1 MDVPKSL
8 TPRSITSHFKRV
20 SSGPKSHSTTSPAVF
35 GSASC
40 RTGCRAGP
48 HQSALGSSGGEDTLR
63 AVTDTRLSFR
73 EQLLHPD
80 PEVRHR
86 VLRPLYHAAGDGHQQ
101 CRERLTAVLDL
112 LNENAGEYLHE
123 YRYVISS
130 VSADD
135 FSLVI
140 DALARTDTERL
151 AESLGITVH
160 NGYGLR
166 PRTAVFVSMFA
177 SGWASRAAN
186 QLLSGGPVARDATL
200 DWTLLHRRAQDLDA
214 SEPLESTFID
224 ECSWYAVPTSDQAA
238 VLDAFQLTG
247 AVPVGF
253 REAAGLFDAQG
264 DLPPD
269 MAVVVTPAF
278 DGWTLLVHKGALDA
292 DLEALSARF
301 GAAHCYGHGY
311 QSGCGDWSDWTV
323 AEQGK
328 VLQSCFYDL
337 YGNDFMGPA
346 SRDEMLAWINDR
358 RRPATPRLLA
368 ANDPAFDSYND
379 WEFDAESVASNL
391 SVSLHRVGSH
401 TTVKG
406 TSLLATPI
414 MS

>member
-1 MDVPKSL
+1 M
-8 TPRSITSHFKRV
+8 
-20 SSGPKSHSTTSPAVF
+20 
-35 GSASC
+35 
-40 RTGCRAGP
+40 
-48 HQSALGSSGGEDTLR
+48 
-63 AVTDTRLSFR
+63 TDTTMSFR

-80 PEVRHR
+80 PEVRHC
-86 VLRPLYHAAGDGHQQ
+86 VLGPLYHRAGEGHQQ

-112 LNENAGEYLHE
+112 LNEKVGEYLHE
-123 YRYVISS
+123 YQRVLSR
-130 VSADD
+130 VSPDD
-135 FSLVI
+135 FALVV
-140 DALARTDTERL
+140 DALARTGTEHL

-166 PRTAVFVSMFA
+166 PRTAVLVGMLA
-177 SGWASRAAN
+177 GGWASQAAD

-200 DWTLLHRRAQDLDA
+200 DRPLLHRRAQDLDA
-214 SEPLESTFID
+214 VEPLESTFVD
-224 ECSWYAVPTSDQAA
+224 ECAWYAVPTSDQAA

-253 REAAGLFDAQG
+253 REAARLFDAQG

-269 MAVVVTPAF
+269 KAVVVTPAF
-278 DGWTLLVHKGALDA
+278 DGWTLLVHKGVLEA

-301 GAAHCYGHGY
+301 GAAHSYGHGY

-337 YGNDFMGPA
+337 YGNDSMGPA
-346 SRDEMLAWINDR
+346 SRDEMLAWINER

-368 ANDPAFDSYND
+368 ADDPAFDNYND
-379 WEFDAESVASNL
+379 WEFDAESVAHGL

-414 MS
+414 TP